1 MLLLLQVFKFSPLGS
16 STKRLLALGDKLV
29 PGSGNSRF
37 CKPTSVAVD
46 RSGEFFVADGYVRS
60 ENAVFHVF
68 LIEGCPRLTAPF
80 NNMRTLKFKVQ
91 PTNAFFAAVNQMFG
105 GSSQLLTTTEHCFVA
120 WTVLNDLI
128 TARSTVAGNLEES
141 LNTWLTVAKNTFV
154 SWAYP
159 VRVRMLLK
167 GVVKPQLLRL
177 QLMCHLPASSS
188 PSPVFTVQM
197 ELELLW

>member
-60 ENAVFHVF
+60 ENAVFHVL

-80 NNMRTLKFKVQ
+80 NNMKLNQQMRFSLSSIKCS
-91 PTNAFFAAVNQMFG
+91 AV
-105 GSSQLLTTTEHCFVA
+105 
-120 WTVLNDLI
+120 
-128 TARSTVAGNLEES
+128 
-141 LNTWLTVAKNTFV
+141 
-154 SWAYP
+154 P
-159 VRVRMLLK
+159 
-167 GVVKPQLLRL
+167 
-177 QLMCHLPASSS
+177 
-188 PSPVFTVQM
+188 PSF
-197 ELELLW
+197 